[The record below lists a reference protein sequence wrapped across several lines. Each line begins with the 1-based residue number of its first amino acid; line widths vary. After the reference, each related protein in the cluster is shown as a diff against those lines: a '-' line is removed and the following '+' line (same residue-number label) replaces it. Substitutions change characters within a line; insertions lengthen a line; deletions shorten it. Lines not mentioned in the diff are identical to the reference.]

1 MDRILIL
8 APYSSLVEECCEAL
22 KGLGVE
28 LVAVEAWA
36 ELEEQLRQRG
46 ARLVLLFSPLRGG
59 ALGHRVARLRRL
71 EASLPLFALWW
82 DDSEQG
88 AVERLLAGVNQI
100 YALPCSA
107 TRLRQ
112 RVEEVLLHLPPLR
125 PV

>member
-8 APYSSLVEECCEAL
+8 APCPSLVEECSEAL
-22 KGLGVE
+22 EGLGVE

-36 ELEEQLRQRG
+36 DLEEQLRHRG
-46 ARLVLLFSPLRGG
+46 VCLVLLFSPLRGG
-59 ALGHRVARLRRL
+59 ALGHHVARLRRL
-71 EASLPLFALWW
+71 VASLPLFALWW

-88 AVERLLAGVNQI
+88 AVERLEAGVNQI

-107 TRLRQ
+107 VRLRR
-112 RVEEVLLHLPPLR
+112 RVEELLLRQPPLR